1 MITPLMK
8 LLIAIV
14 LIYLLITIFMKFTKM
29 ILRVAI
35 ALLIIGIFVLGYQSV
50 GEMWSKSPTQALE
63 DQWTEKEEH
72 VNPIV
77 PDNAAGPSAPA
88 ETPAGTMEEDLAS
101 LDKDLAE
108 LDDLEKEL
116 DASDME
122 INSTEVNETI

>member
-35 ALLIIGIFVLGYQSV
+35 VLLIIGIFILGYQSV
-50 GEMWSKSPTQALE
+50 GELWSKSPTEALE
-63 DQWTEKEEH
+63 GQLAEKEE
-72 VNPIV
+72 PA
-77 PDNAAGPSAPA
+77 NATA
-88 ETPAGTMEEDLAS
+88 PAGTITDDLAS

-108 LDDLEKEL
+108 LDELEDEL
-116 DASDME
+116 NTSDVE